1 MPSSPSTLPQLG
13 LVCLPPNFDILRLSP
28 VNLAYLGD
36 VVYEL
41 YMRCHYLFP
50 PQRIHHYHQ
59 QVVSQV
65 RAESQA
71 QQLQA
76 LEVHLT
82 PDEKDMVRR
91 GRNASS
97 SGPKRID
104 SKVYQQSTG
113 LETLV
118 GYLYL
123 TNPDRLSQ
131 LFSYLKLPPP

>member
-1 MPSSPSTLPQLG
+1 
-13 LVCLPPNFDILRLSP
+13 
-28 VNLAYLGD
+28 
-36 VVYEL
+36 
-41 YMRCHYLFP
+41 
-50 PQRIHHYHQ
+50 
-59 QVVSQV
+59 VSQV

-131 LFSYLKLPPP
+131 LFSYLELPPP